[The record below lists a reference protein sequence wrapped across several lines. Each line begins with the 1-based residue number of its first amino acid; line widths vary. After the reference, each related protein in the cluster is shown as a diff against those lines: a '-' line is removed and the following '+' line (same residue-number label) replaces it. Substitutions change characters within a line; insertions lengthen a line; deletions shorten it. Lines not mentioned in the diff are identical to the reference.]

1 MEIPS
6 ICEEFSKEFSEELK
20 ISFFTSISE
29 APPWMI
35 SRTDILYSNSV
46 LQYFEDHS
54 TFSKLV
60 SYLSPKYILLD
71 DFQTSTGEA
80 FYTLQNYHGAR
91 IPYYLSNLV
100 DILKTCGD
108 LGYELLVNYDYAS
121 PIAPTMETQLE
132 STGDLSYGI
141 GGSLSLLFKKVS

>member
-1 MEIPS
+1 
-6 ICEEFSKEFSEELK
+6 
-20 ISFFTSISE
+20 
-29 APPWMI
+29 MI

-54 TFSKLV
+54 AFSKLV

-80 FYTLQNYHGAR
+80 FYTLQNYYGTR
-91 IPYYLSNLV
+91 IPYYFSNLV

-121 PIAPTMETQLE
+121 PIAPTIETQLE

-141 GGSLSLLFKKVS
+141 GSSRSLLFKKVS